1 MENAQGG
8 SHKNEN
14 QGMPFEMVLHVHRTL
29 KTALARRMATT
40 TIANNDQ
47 GKTNKELG
55 FSKN

>member
-1 MENAQGG
+1 M
-8 SHKNEN
+8 S
-14 QGMPFEMVLHVHRTL
+14 FEMVLHVHRTS
-29 KTALARRMATT
+29 KTALARRIAAT